1 MPSRLRVSS
10 GGRRISRPTRGRLAR
25 SRPAARTAR
34 AICSSSAWAAT
45 FSWCAKEPERGTA
58 AFPSG
63 GITREGATMAAPL
76 TATAINCSLSTGGR
90 ESSTDAMLAVLADHF
105 KEQGVTVAD
114 PIRIAAH
121 DIKWGVKSDEGEGDE
136 WPAIREKILA
146 ADILIFGPPIWMGQI
161 GRAHV

>member
-1 MPSRLRVSS
+1 MCVSESSDLCCFFFFSSR
-10 GGRRISRPTRGRLAR
+10 RRHTR
-25 SRPAARTAR
+25 
-34 AICSSSAWAAT
+34 
-45 FSWCAKEPERGTA
+45 CALVTGVQTCALP
-58 AFPSG
+58 
-63 GITREGATMAAPL
+63 I
-76 TATAINCSLSTGGR
+76 SLSTGGR

-146 ADILIFGPPIWMGQI
+146 ADILIFGTPL
-161 GRAHV
+161 RSEEHTSDSSH

>member
-34 AICSSSAWAAT
+34 AICSSSALAAT

-90 ESSTDAMLAVLADHF
+90 ESSTDAMLTVLADHF
-105 KEQGVTVAD
+105 KEQGGTAD
-114 PIRIAAH
+114 DTIRFAPH
-121 DIKWGVKSDEGEGDE
+121 DITGGRKSDDGRGD
-136 WPAIREKILA
+136 
-146 ADILIFGPPIWMGQI
+146 D
-161 GRAHV
+161 

>member
-1 MPSRLRVSS
+1 MCGILLCIYFGYKSMFLCFFVFFFFSSR
-10 GGRRISRPTRGRLAR
+10 RRHTRCALVTGVQTCALPIS
-25 SRPAARTAR
+25 
-34 AICSSSAWAAT
+34 T

-121 DIKWGVKSDEGEGDE
+121 DIKWGVKSDEGEGD
-136 WPAIREKILA
+136 RKSTRLNSS
-146 ADILIFGPPIWMGQI
+146 
-161 GRAHV
+161 H

>member
-1 MPSRLRVSS
+1 
-10 GGRRISRPTRGRLAR
+10 
-25 SRPAARTAR
+25 
-34 AICSSSAWAAT
+34 
-45 FSWCAKEPERGTA
+45 
-58 AFPSG
+58 
-63 GITREGATMAAPL
+63 MAAPL

-146 ADILIFGPPIWMGQI
+146 ADILIFGTPIRSEEHTSELQSLM
-161 GRAHV
+161 RTSYAVF